1 MMKKLIISVILL
13 VTFTL
18 TTSAQKFYTGGS
30 VGLWYESVGN
40 TISAT
45 LSPELG
51 YHLNDKWA
59 VGGQLGM
66 GVATDFNAASYVL
79 TVSPYA
85 RYTCF
90 SHEAFSLFVDG
101 AVMGGVTNSLFT
113 GSIGLSPGL
122 LYKVSDR
129 FALYSHLGFL
139 GYEYIGG
146 ISMVGF
152 DVSSGNLSVGGYF
165 LF

>member
-1 MMKKLIISVILL
+1 MKKLIISAILL
-13 VTFTL
+13 VAFTL

-30 VGLWYESVGN
+30 VGLWYESAGN
-40 TISAT
+40 TITAT

-66 GVATDFNAASYVL
+66 GLATNFNATSYIL
-79 TVSPYA
+79 TLSPYA

-90 SHEAFSLFVDG
+90 TQDNFSVFVDG
-101 AVMGGVTNSLFT
+101 SVMGGVANSFFT
-113 GSIGLSPGL
+113 GSIGVSPGL
-122 LYKVSDR
+122 MYKVSDR

-139 GYEYIGG
+139 GYKYIGG
-146 ISMVGF
+146 VSMAGF
-152 DVSSGNLSVGGYF
+152 DVSSGNLSIGGYF

>member
-1 MMKKLIISVILL
+1 MKKLIISAILL
-13 VTFTL
+13 VAFTL

-30 VGLWYESVGN
+30 VGLWYESAGN
-40 TISAT
+40 TITAT

-59 VGGQLGM
+59 IGGQLGM
-66 GVATDFNAASYVL
+66 GVATDFNIASYIL
-79 TVSPYA
+79 TLSPYA

-90 SHEAFSLFVDG
+90 SQDAFSIFIDG
-101 AVMGGVTNSLFT
+101 SVMSGVANSFFT
-113 GSIGLSPGL
+113 GSIGVSPGL
-122 LYKVSDR
+122 MYKVSDR

-139 GYEYIGG
+139 GYKYIGG
-146 ISMVGF
+146 VSMAGF
-152 DVSSGNLSVGGYF
+152 DASSGSLSVGGYF